1 MRRTVSPGFRK
12 RAVAGLAVAGLAAL
26 VSACTSSS
34 PPSSRRPATSQVSR
48 AASVGQITAA
58 AAGPVRPGTVYS
70 MAGLKA
76 AAPGFTVST
85 IETANES
92 RTLSAFGLFYDGM
105 QTFQVFKG
113 AGGDVGE
120 VHGVGDRVVGPAGER
135 IGMTMAQAGTQPREC
150 RMGQNL
156 WIGMAICTSH
166 GARNVQ
172 LVYSIPGYMDFTHLP
187 PANELRE
194 AMLQR
199 IIWRP
204 N

>member
-1 MRRTVSPGFRK
+1 MRRFVSPGFRK
-12 RAVAGLAVAGLAAL
+12 RAAAGLAVAGLAAL
-26 VSACTSSS
+26 VAACTSSA
-34 PPSSRRPATSQVSR
+34 PPASRRPAASQASR
-48 AASVGQITAA
+48 TASVGQITAA
-58 AAGPVRPGTVYS
+58 AAGPIRPGTAYS
-70 MAGLKA
+70 LAGLKA
-76 AAPGFTVST
+76 AAPGFTVT
-85 IETANES
+85 PIETAVES
-92 RTLSAFGLFYDGM
+92 RTTAAFGLFYDGM

-113 AGGDVGE
+113 ADGKVGD

-135 IGMTMAQAGTQPREC
+135 IGMTMAEAGTQPREC
-150 RMGQNL
+150 RMGKDL

-199 IIWRP
+199 IVWRP

>member
-12 RAVAGLAVAGLAAL
+12 RAAAGLAVAGLAVL
-26 VSACTSSS
+26 VTACTTSA
-34 PPSSRRPATSQVSR
+34 PPTRRAATGQAPR
-48 AASVGQITAA
+48 TASVGQITAA
-58 AAGPVRPGTVYS
+58 AAGPIRPGTTYS
-70 MAGLKA
+70 LAGLKA
-76 AAPGFTVST
+76 AAPAFTVT
-85 IETANES
+85 PIETAVES
-92 RTLSAFGLFYDGM
+92 RTTSAFGLFYDGM
-105 QTFQVFKG
+105 QTFQAFKG
-113 AGGDVGE
+113 GDGKVGE

-135 IGMTMAQAGTQPREC
+135 IGMTMAEAGTQPREC
-150 RMGQNL
+150 RMGRDL

-172 LVYSIPGYMDFTHLP
+172 LVYSIAGYMDFTHLP
-187 PANELRE
+187 PPNELRE